1 MTGKCAIW
9 GTPADVR
16 REANVD
22 ATRVD
27 SPRAG
32 GSYRISGPARVEIRH
47 AALDDQTK
55 AKLTTILIDLRGD
68 GEAVPTVNSEV
79 VERSPGVAALRSSD
93 RANRLL
99 RYVADRESQGQGEPV
114 WLAYTDS
121 GALAMSES
129 WNQHQTRVLFE
140 HLEKQGFLTSVQRA
154 LEGAFWTV
162 TVNGHNHLDETW
174 NPATTQVFVAMWFS
188 DEMRDAYESG
198 IAPGI
203 RDAGFEPLRIDE
215 QRDVD
220 KIDDAILAE
229 IDKSRFV
236 VADMTHGADGV
247 RGSVYYEAGY
257 ARGLGRDVIYC
268 CRKDCVDGLPFDT
281 RQHRHIV
288 WEAPTD
294 LRSELT
300 ETIRAR
306 IGDPPRH
313 DIRLNLTAKAKRSGR
328 GMTGA

>member
-32 GSYRISGPARVEIRH
+32 GSYRISGPDRAAIRL
-47 AALDDQTK
+47 ATLDEQTK
-55 AKLTTILIDLRGD
+55 ATLTTILVDLRQGGD
-68 GEAVPTVNSEV
+68 ETPTVDWEL
-79 VERSPGVAALRSSD
+79 VERSQGLAALRPSD

-99 RYVADRESQGQGEPV
+99 RYVADRESQNQGEPV
-114 WLAYTDS
+114 WLEYTDS

-129 WNQHQTRVLFE
+129 WNQHQTSMLFE
-140 HLEKQGFLTSVQRA
+140 HLEKHGSLTSVQRA
-154 LEGAFWTV
+154 LAGAFWTV

-188 DEMRDAYESG
+188 DGMRDAYDRG

-203 RDAGFEPLRIDE
+203 RDAGFDPLRIDE
-215 QRDVD
+215 KLDVD

-236 VADMTHGADGV
+236 VADMTHGANGV

-288 WEAPTD
+288 WEAPEE
-294 LRSELT
+294 LRNELADS
-300 ETIRAR
+300 IR
-306 IGDPPRH
+306 
-313 DIRLNLTAKAKRSGR
+313 GR
-328 GMTGA
+328 VRRA

>member
-32 GSYRISGPARVEIRH
+32 GSYRISGPDRAAIRL

-55 AKLTTILIDLRGD
+55 AKLTTLLIDLRQGGD
-68 GEAVPTVNSEV
+68 EIPIVDWDL
-79 VERSPGVAALRSSD
+79 VEESMSRPALDRAARAGRLLRFISDAEKRSPGDVP
-93 RANRLL
+93 RLS
-99 RYVADRESQGQGEPV
+99 VVDPGV
-114 WLAYTDS
+114 LAH
-121 GALAMSES
+121 SES
-129 WNQHQTRVLFE
+129 WSDHPVHQYELWKHLESKGFIEGQQALGGSMTYSLTVAGEE
-140 HLEKQGFLTSVQRA
+140 HLKKLSDPLASR
-154 LEGAFWTV
+154 
-162 TVNGHNHLDETW
+162 
-174 NPATTQVFVAMWFS
+174 QVFVAMWFS
-188 DEMRDAYESG
+188 DEMRDAYDRG

-203 RDAGFEPLRIDE
+203 REAGFDPLRIDE
-215 QRDVD
+215 RLDVD

-288 WEAPTD
+288 WEAPEE
-294 LRSELT
+294 LRSELADS
-300 ETIRAR
+300 IRAR
-306 IGDPPRH
+306 VR
-313 DIRLNLTAKAKRSGR
+313 RA
-328 GMTGA
+328 